1 VEIQAS
7 EPKQEHIKAVTWLN
21 ERLNK
26 SGFSFYLVKVE
37 AFKIG
42 ESEPA
47 PLFSAIVGPSEEAIK
62 IGEEKEEDVE
72 RFIKRKQ
79 FWSQLLKKCEGRLP
93 LYSNVSP
100 SKDHWLSAGSGRG
113 GIHYNFIVM
122 AKDGGRLELVIS
134 RGKDSQEENKRI
146 FDELYSKREKIE
158 KELGEEIIWERLD
171 NKVSSRLEVR
181 YPFGG
186 LYEEDKWD
194 KLQETMINGMIK
206 FEKTLGPYLKAL
218 KL

>member
-1 VEIQAS
+1 M
-7 EPKQEHIKAVTWLN
+7 
-21 ERLNK
+21 
-26 SGFSFYLVKVE
+26 
-37 AFKIG
+37 
-42 ESEPA
+42 
-47 PLFSAIVGPSEEAIK
+47 
-62 IGEEKEEDVE
+62 
-72 RFIKRKQ
+72 
-79 FWSQLLKKCEGRLP
+79 P

-100 SKDHWLSAGSGRG
+100 SKDHWLSAGSGRA

-146 FDELYSKREKIE
+146 FDELYSKKEKIE
-158 KELGEEIIWERLD
+158 KEFDEEIIWERLD
-171 NKVSSRLEVR
+171 TKVSSRLEVR
-181 YPFGG
+181 YPIGG